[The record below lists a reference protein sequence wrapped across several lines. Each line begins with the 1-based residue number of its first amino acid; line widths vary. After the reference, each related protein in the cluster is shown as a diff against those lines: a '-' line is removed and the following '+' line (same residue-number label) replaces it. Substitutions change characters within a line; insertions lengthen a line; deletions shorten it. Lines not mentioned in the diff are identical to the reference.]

1 MEANIKTKQFGV
13 GDLLVQAWRMIC
25 REYKSILMIVL
36 CVNLPV
42 NILLAVNSN
51 ELLVKENELQ
61 FLGILIQIL
70 LSLIT
75 MLATLSIVVITD
87 RAVEGQS
94 LSWTDAI
101 LLAFSKWAKALGTG
115 ILAGLIVALGFLIF
129 IIPGVIFAV
138 YYMFT
143 SYVVVLRN
151 ESGIE
156 ALSYSK
162 SLVQGQWWRMFGIGL
177 AVGII
182 IFLITMAVI
191 YPLNL
196 IVSLISYNPYWSI
209 IPTTLVSIVSAFSI
223 ITMVLL
229 FLNTDYT
236 YRVGKE
242 EKEIPTDTAANA

>member
-1 MEANIKTKQFGV
+1 MEANIKTKKFGV
-13 GDLLVQAWRMIC
+13 GDLLVEAWRILIQ
-25 REYKSILMIVL
+25 EYKNILMIVL

-51 ELLVKENELQ
+51 ELLVKENGMQ

-94 LSWTDAI
+94 LPWTDAI
-101 LLAFSKWAKALGTG
+101 LQALSKWAKAIGTG
-115 ILAGLIVALGFLIF
+115 ILAGLIVLLGMVIF
-129 IIPGVIFAV
+129 IIPGVIFSV

-143 SYVVVLRN
+143 TYVVVLRN
-151 ESGIE
+151 ESGID

-162 SLVQGQWWRMFGIGL
+162 SLVQGQWWRMFGIAL
-177 AVGII
+177 AIGII
-182 IFLITMAVI
+182 IAVVTMAVI
-191 YPLNL
+191 IPLNL

-236 YRVGKE
+236 YRVGKVE
-242 EKEIPTDTAANA
+242 NLTPPVTGE